1 MFYFLTP
8 VIFWATVVEI
18 FVTML
23 QMAQRGPLTDILRD
37 DVKDFQRTWT
47 AMDHMGLSDNEKM
60 AIFAVIAGVLH
71 LGNISFEDD
80 PTDQKGRIILI
91 VYLLFHYL
99 RVLLL

>member
-1 MFYFLTP
+1 
-8 VIFWATVVEI
+8 
-18 FVTML
+18 ML

-80 PTDQKGRIILI
+80 PTDQKGIQLFNDLFIILLFARSVI
-91 VYLLFHYL
+91 VIL
-99 RVLLL
+99 RAGQ